1 MVEFKVTPG
10 DEAYLMEI
18 NPRLW
23 GSLALA
29 IDCGIDF
36 PVGLLCLATER
47 PLPPQPKYRTGYFTR
62 NIYRDIEWF
71 KTNWKADHSDPL
83 LLTKP
88 IISSAFEWLRPLV
101 GKESWDFFC
110 WSDLRVV
117 LGEIETIVGEHWAKC
132 VNSVRR
138 RSRRLY
144 LRHIQQPLMVR
155 KLRGRKI
162 DKVLILCYGNIC
174 RSPLAA
180 ALAARLMPNVSVSS
194 AGFHTKTG
202 RRSPDFVLA
211 AANML
216 GVDLAEHRS
225 NCVDAKMI
233 GEAELILI
241 MDIRNYDLLK
251 MGFPRALDK
260 TLFLGMLLPSP
271 QLEIKDPYDD
281 PASMP
286 AVASRMECA
295 IEQMSAFL
303 R

>member
-1 MVEFKVTPG
+1 
-10 DEAYLMEI
+10 
-18 NPRLW
+18 
-23 GSLALA
+23 
-29 IDCGIDF
+29 
-36 PVGLLCLATER
+36 
-47 PLPPQPKYRTGYFTR
+47 
-62 NIYRDIEWF
+62 
-71 KTNWKADHSDPL
+71 
-83 LLTKP
+83 
-88 IISSAFEWLRPLV
+88 
-101 GKESWDFFC
+101 
-110 WSDLRVV
+110 
-117 LGEIETIVGEHWAKC
+117 
-132 VNSVRR
+132 
-138 RSRRLY
+138 
-144 LRHIQQPLMVR
+144 MVR